1 MITINNMKHI
11 VGISTVIILVCIILF
26 ITIQTNKTV
35 SLKSAN
41 SDFRV
46 GKFISKPN
54 TNPLD
59 DSNFTDEGYTYS
71 IEELQEAILEDK
83 DISMMIDGTASGTN
97 NTLIPLDFTTQLQ
110 TANFGFTVNDK
121 VNINDYAIAK
131 FTIDTT
137 KTIEEIR
144 NNLEDI
150 GIMVTD
156 SISISKL
163 VLVDIIAPDFEVT
176 SISPNKQP
184 INPNGSTNWKWK
196 LKPKSEGN
204 YPVELT
210 VYAQVNID
218 GIERST
224 FINSYDKSVTIE
236 ITGKQKIERWWENN
250 WQWAWTTLIIPIGLY
265 FREKITNLFK
275 KKDI

>member
-1 MITINNMKHI
+1 MKYIIGIITILILLSFI
-11 VGISTVIILVCIILF
+11 VFV
-26 ITIQTNKTV
+26 TIQNTTSNSV
-35 SLKSAN
+35 MMKSAH
-41 SDFRV
+41 SDIREERI
-46 GKFISKPN
+46 ISKSSRTPASEVFSVE
-54 TNPLD
+54 D
-59 DSNFTDEGYTYS
+59 
-71 IEELQEAILEDK
+71 LQEAVLNGD
-83 DISMMIDGTASGTN
+83 DLSMLVESTATGSENSTSVP
-97 NTLIPLDFTTQLQ
+97 IDFTTQLE

-121 VNINDYAIAK
+121 VNIDDYVIAK
-131 FTIDTT
+131 FTINTT

-144 NNLEDI
+144 ENLENI
-150 GIMVTD
+150 GIIVTD

-196 LKPKSEGN
+196 LKPTKEGS

-224 FINSYDKSVTIE
+224 FINSYDKKVTIE
-236 ITGKQKIERWWENN
+236 ITGKQKVERWWENN
-250 WQWAWTTLIIPIGLY
+250 WEWAWSTLIIPIGLY
-265 FREKITNLFK
+265 FREKIINLFK
-275 KKDI
+275 KKSK